1 MSSSGTT
8 SSAAVDHRH
17 LKVQVYVPIIPVYC
31 AKLKQQFLEQIQG
44 YENVVFA
51 GPNGPFAPNKNNLGK
66 TINIYFHLPTQRAH
80 DVNST
85 SIRRPYNVDTWK
97 TKFRRV
103 STIYT
108 YFFDVI
114 SMNKKH
120 TSFSCTFF
128 EVTSVVEKSMLFPHT
143 FFDVISLVEK
153 YTSFPYTF

>member
-17 LKVQVYVPIIPVYC
+17 LKVQVYVPISSVYC

-51 GPNGPFAPNKNNLGK
+51 GPNGPFAPNKNNLEK
-66 TINIYFHLPTQRAH
+66 PLIFIFIYLPNEHT
-80 DVNST
+80 T
-85 SIRRPYNVDTWK
+85 SIRR
-97 TKFRRV
+97 R
-103 STIYT
+103 
-108 YFFDVI
+108 FDVHI
-114 SMNKKH
+114 TSIRGRPNLDEFPRDLYILFRCNFDEQKH